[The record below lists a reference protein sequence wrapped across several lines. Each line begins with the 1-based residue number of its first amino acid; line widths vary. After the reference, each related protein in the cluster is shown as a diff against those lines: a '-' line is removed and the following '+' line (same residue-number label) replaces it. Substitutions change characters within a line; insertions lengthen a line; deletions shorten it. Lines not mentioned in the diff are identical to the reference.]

1 MRIAEYR
8 NTVRSSEL
16 GVRSKTLLTV
26 KSGTEGKGSYT
37 PNAELRT
44 PNDYQKAAQGLIQG
58 RALFNA
64 PLKRYTSMK
73 VGGPVDALL
82 FPADV
87 DELGRLVHQAREKS
101 IPLLILG
108 KGTNL
113 IVMDQGVRG
122 WAISL
127 TRGLRR
133 IRRNGERVEAEAG
146 ALLQRLVQFSAQ
158 RGLSGFE
165 PFTGIPGTVGGG
177 IAMNAGAWGSELK
190 DLALSVTL
198 MEKDGKIVERPRSR
212 LQFSYRGLVLPRG
225 SIILKAQFQL
235 KRGDREE
242 IRERIKSYSERRR
255 RTQPLDYPSAG
266 SIFKNP
272 ENARAGKV
280 IDETGLKG
288 FRIGQ
293 AMISERHGNF
303 IINLGGATAKE
314 ILQLMEWVEKR
325 VYEKK
330 GISLEREVKVVGE

>member
-1 MRIAEYR
+1 MLDVLLEPLDPRILGPFGP
-8 NTVRSSEL
+8 VRKPP
-16 GVRSKTLLTV
+16 SKALNQGDCMLT
-26 KSGTEGKGSYT
+26 K
-37 PNAELRT
+37 
-44 PNDYQKAAQGLIQG
+44 YQKEAQGLIQG
-58 RALFNA
+58 RVLFNA

-73 VGGPVDALL
+73 VGGPADVLL

-87 DELGRLVHQAREKS
+87 DELRNLVRQAKGKS

-113 IVMDQGVRG
+113 IVMDRGVRG

-133 IRRNGERVEAEAG
+133 IERDGECVEAEAG
-146 ALLQRLVQFSAQ
+146 ALLQRLVQFTAQ
-158 RGLSGFE
+158 KSLTGFE

-177 IAMNAGAWGSELK
+177 LAMNAGAWGSELK

-198 MEKDGKIVERPRSR
+198 MEEDGKIVERPRSK
-212 LQFSYRGLVLPRG
+212 LQFSYRGLVFPPG
-225 SIILKAQFQL
+225 SIILKARFQL
-235 KRGDREE
+235 KRGDRTE
-242 IRERIKSYSERRR
+242 IRERITSYSERRKM
-255 RTQPLDYPSAG
+255 TQPLDYPSAG

-272 ENARAGKV
+272 QNARAGKV
-280 IDETGLKG
+280 IDEAGLKG

-303 IINLGGATAKE
+303 IINLGTATAKE
-314 ILQLMEWVEKR
+314 IIQLMEWVEKK

>member
-1 MRIAEYR
+1 MIRGLELRVQSKTPLSFKNVTETKGSNTPNSER
-8 NTVRSSEL
+8 NT
-16 GVRSKTLLTV
+16 
-26 KSGTEGKGSYT
+26 
-37 PNAELRT
+37 PNY
-44 PNDYQKAAQGLIQG
+44 YQKEAQGLIQG
-58 RALFNA
+58 RVSLNA

-82 FPADV
+82 FPADA
-87 DELGRLVHQAREKS
+87 DELRRLVHRAREKS
-101 IPLLILG
+101 IPVLILG

-127 TRGLRR
+127 TRGFRR
-133 IRRNGERVEAEAG
+133 IQRDGERVEAEAG
-146 ALLQRLVQFSAQ
+146 VLLQRLVQFSAQ
-158 RGLSGFE
+158 RGLTGFE

-177 IAMNAGAWGSELK
+177 LAMNAGAWGSELK
-190 DLALSVTL
+190 DLTLSVTL
-198 MEKDGKIVERPRSR
+198 MEKDGRIVERPRSK

-225 SIILKAQFQL
+225 SVILKARFQL
-235 KRGDREE
+235 KRGEREE

-272 ENARAGKV
+272 EDARAGKV

-303 IINLGGATAKE
+303 IINLGKATAKE
-314 ILQLMEWVEKR
+314 ILQLMERVEKK